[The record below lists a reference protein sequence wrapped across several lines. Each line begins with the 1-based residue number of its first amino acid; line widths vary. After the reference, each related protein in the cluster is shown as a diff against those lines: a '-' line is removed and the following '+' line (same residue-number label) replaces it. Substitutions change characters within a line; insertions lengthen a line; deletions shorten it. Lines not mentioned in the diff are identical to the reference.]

1 MCRANEIARQQRD
14 LAHATVPKCNLAT
27 LDYSVLVSLAVETG
41 ILQSQ
46 QAVDSFGKGSLFA

>member
-1 MCRANEIARQQRD
+1 MFRANEIARRQRD

-27 LDYSVLVSLAVETG
+27 LDYSVLVSLAVQPG

-46 QAVDSFGKGSLFA
+46 QAVVSFGKEGLFA